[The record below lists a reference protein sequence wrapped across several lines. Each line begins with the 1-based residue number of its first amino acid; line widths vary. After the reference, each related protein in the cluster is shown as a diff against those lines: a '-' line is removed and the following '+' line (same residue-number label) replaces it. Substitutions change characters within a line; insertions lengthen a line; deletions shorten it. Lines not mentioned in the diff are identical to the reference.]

1 MPVIS
6 KSTQVNL
13 FERREEFELL
23 GSLSRDV
30 TLEIEL
36 FLQFLFAALTNLLKP
51 IKCRLCL
58 SIARQ
63 LQLS

>member
-30 TLEIEL
+30 TLEIV
-36 FLQFLFAALTNLLKP
+36 P
-51 IKCRLCL
+51 VHG
-58 SIARQ
+58 
-63 LQLS
+63 